1 MNAVLKKLLA
11 FREERD
17 WKQYHRPQNL
27 AQSLVLE
34 AAEVLEIFQWHSTE
48 ESLTQSQKEALSNE
62 LADVYNWV
70 LLLAHDAG
78 IDIEAAALQKIE
90 HNAQKYPVEK
100 ARGSAKKYSEL

>member
-27 AQSLVLE
+27 AKSLVLE
-34 AAEVLEIFQWHSTE
+34 SAEVLEIFQWHSTE
-48 ESLTQSQKEALSNE
+48 ENLTPDQIQALRNE

-70 LLLAHDAG
+70 LLLAHDTG

-90 HNAQKYPVEK
+90 QNAAKYPVAK